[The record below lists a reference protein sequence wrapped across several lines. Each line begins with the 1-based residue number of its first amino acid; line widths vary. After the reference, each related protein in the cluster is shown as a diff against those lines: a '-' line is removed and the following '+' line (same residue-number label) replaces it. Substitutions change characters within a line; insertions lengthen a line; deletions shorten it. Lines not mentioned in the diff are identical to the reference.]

1 MYTVYTTQKLKKSVH
16 FCQYTKKWLEIKFL
30 MHDSVAS
37 AAQRGRVLVNHFQ
50 ASQSEHTKSTIHL
63 CGMYQKNLFDVM
75 MIMIM
80 TMIMIMMII

>member
-1 MYTVYTTQKLKKSVH
+1 MYTVYTTQKFKKSVH

-30 MHDSVAS
+30 MHDSVAL
-37 AAQRGRVLVNHFQ
+37 AARRGRVLVNHFQ

-80 TMIMIMMII
+80 IMMII

>member
-1 MYTVYTTQKLKKSVH
+1 
-16 FCQYTKKWLEIKFL
+16 
-30 MHDSVAS
+30 MHDSVAL

-80 TMIMIMMII
+80 MII